1 MNNFPIEESYGIIP
15 FRFEADKLQFLV
27 VRHHQGHWGFPKG
40 RCEEGEAPVETA
52 RRELREEVALTEVTL
67 LNDSPFK
74 LSYPFEREGK
84 IWQKEVGFFVGS
96 VNAGVPKH
104 LETELVE
111 HRWATKDALT
121 ELLPPEGVH
130 LAKLAAIIVAE
141 TGAR

>member
-1 MNNFPIEESYGIIP
+1 MNNLPTEESYGIIP
-15 FRFEADKLQFLV
+15 FRFEADELQFLV

-40 RCEEGEAPVETA
+40 RREAGETPEETA

-96 VNAGVPKH
+96 VNGGIPKH
-104 LETELVE
+104 LETELIE
-111 HRWATKDALT
+111 YRWAAEEALL
-121 ELLPPEGVH
+121 ELLPPEGIR
-130 LAKLAAIIVAE
+130 LAKLATVIASETVA
-141 TGAR
+141 R